1 MKMEKSAKTVLK
13 FNNDAYTNTYV
24 SRYADSVEIDI
35 RAEDTVGVSHMFEMH
50 LPIEVARKLSSELAT
65 DLKNYDEEVDRLKRE
80 ELEKEL
86 EETTES

>member
-1 MKMEKSAKTVLK
+1 
-13 FNNDAYTNTYV
+13 
-24 SRYADSVEIDI
+24 
-35 RAEDTVGVSHMFEMH
+35 MFEMH